1 VSAAAVGPSP
11 FGPHQNPRPT
21 ESTRNGDRFKTT
33 FWAAT
38 VSGAGRWESTARP
51 PETIVFGV
59 GGYAVTPWKDVLMA
73 IEVVE
78 YSEQWPLQF
87 EMVAAALRGALAG
100 VPVRAIEHVGST
112 SVPGLAAKPV
122 IDIDVIVAAEHVAE
136 AIEALGTAG
145 YAHRGDLGVAGRE
158 AFRAPDTSPTRH
170 VYVCTEGTLHL
181 RNHLEVRNVLRD
193 RADLRDRYA
202 TVKIELSAD
211 PGMDS
216 ATYIAGKSAIL
227 QEVLALSDLTSLERA
242 QILQLAT
249 GR

>member
-1 VSAAAVGPSP
+1 
-11 FGPHQNPRPT
+11 
-21 ESTRNGDRFKTT
+21 
-33 FWAAT
+33 
-38 VSGAGRWESTARP
+38 
-51 PETIVFGV
+51 
-59 GGYAVTPWKDVLMA
+59 MA

-87 EMVAAALRGALAG
+87 ETVSEALQAALAD

-122 IDIDVIVAAEHVAE
+122 LDIDVIVSEEHVAE

-145 YAHRGDLGVAGRE
+145 YVHRGDLGVAGRE
-158 AFRAPDTSPTRH
+158 AFRAPDASPTRH

-181 RNHLEVRNVLRD
+181 RNHLAVRSVLRD

-202 TVKIELSAD
+202 AVKIELSAD

-227 QEVLALSDLTSLERA
+227 QEVLSLSDLTSLERA
-242 QILQLAT
+242 EILQLAT
-249 GR
+249 GH

>member
-1 VSAAAVGPSP
+1 
-11 FGPHQNPRPT
+11 
-21 ESTRNGDRFKTT
+21 
-33 FWAAT
+33 
-38 VSGAGRWESTARP
+38 
-51 PETIVFGV
+51 
-59 GGYAVTPWKDVLMA
+59 MA

-78 YSEQWPLQF
+78 HSDQWPLQF
-87 EMVAAALRGALAG
+87 ETVSVALQAALAD

-122 IDIDVIVAAEHVAE
+122 LDIDVIVSEEHVAE

-145 YAHRGDLGVAGRE
+145 YVHRGDLGVAGRE
-158 AFRAPDTSPTRH
+158 AFRAPDASPTRH

-181 RNHLEVRNVLRD
+181 RNHLAVRNVLRH

-202 TVKIELSAD
+202 AVKIELSAD
-211 PGMDS
+211 PSMDS

-242 QILQLAT
+242 QILQLAS
-249 GR
+249 GH